1 VAGVGGIT
9 LFLDFPM
16 VMSYVGSCRLSTK
29 GSYVELLLGVFLA
42 VFEKVTLS
50 DTIQSIIR

>member
-1 VAGVGGIT
+1 MAGVGGIT